1 ATKTLNL
8 TGIMLEGL
16 YDGSGTMRQA
26 FNETGPQFGAGIA
39 DEITVELH
47 AAADYGTTVHTV
59 NNVMLSTSG
68 MATIDDLPGTFDGDY
83 YITIRHRNS
92 IETTSATAVS
102 FAGSIINQSYA
113 APADVYGANLVQ
125 MIDGY
130 YAIYG
135 GDVNQDG
142 SADSGDMTPVDN
154 DAANFESGYL
164 PTDVNG
170 DGSIDS
176 GDMTL
181 IDNNAS
187 LFVGSILP

>member
-1 ATKTLNL
+1 
-8 TGIMLEGL
+8 
-16 YDGSGTMRQA
+16 
-26 FNETGPQFGAGIA
+26 
-39 DEITVELH
+39 
-47 AAADYGTTVHTV
+47 
-59 NNVMLSTSG
+59 
-68 MATIDDLPGTFDGDY
+68 
-83 YITIRHRNS
+83 
-92 IETTSATAVS
+92 
-102 FAGSIINQSYA
+102 
-113 APADVYGANLVQ
+113 